1 MKRNNIEVIGAG
13 SATFSLDI
21 IRDLIITPGLHN
33 SNIILVDKDE
43 ERLNAIAR
51 VAQSYNDEMN
61 AGYTFQTETSWE
73 KPLRGAVDYVIL
85 AALAGGRDAMDQDRA
100 LLEEHGYYRGI
111 GINTPFRQLKLM
123 MDVGETMADR
133 CPDATLIM
141 AANPVPEGC
150 GLIHQATGV
159 DTIGICHGHHE
170 LKKLY
175 GLLGISDFGLVSS
188 QVAGINHNIW
198 LKNFTYKGE
207 NAYPMLDDWINTA
220 AESFY
225 KFYTPVS
232 HHADYQISKVA
243 LDMYK
248 RYGLFPVG
256 DTVRGVMPE
265 FWWYAD
271 SPQTKEKWF
280 GPTQGF
286 DGDIGH
292 NMNLSWLTN
301 IVKNVNNFSPSQ
313 SATRTFGLHRSE
325 WDIIPYIDAREN
337 NTGAELQLSI
347 PNKGAIK
354 GLDDET
360 FVEVPVKVDSNGL
373 SRLEEIEFSNL
384 LLQGVLIPRELLAR
398 RIISAMLER
407 DERYIIQTWLADWK
421 TKHPGQAESAWEA
434 LISADWNQDMFEY
447 YRSK

>member
-1 MKRNNIEVIGAG
+1 MKRKNIEVIGAG

-21 IRDLIITPGLHN
+21 IRDLIITLGLHN

-73 KPLRGAVDYVIL
+73 KPLGGAVDYVIL
-85 AALAGGRDAMDQDRA
+85 AALAGGRDGMDKDRA

-123 MDVGETMADR
+123 MDVGEKMADR
-133 CPDATLIM
+133 CPEATLIM

-150 GLIHQATGV
+150 GLIHQATGI

-175 GLLGISDFGLVSS
+175 GLLGISDLGLVSS

-271 SPQTKEKWF
+271 SSETKEKWF

-292 NMNLSWLTN
+292 NMNLAWLTN
-301 IVKNVNNFSPSQ
+301 IVKEVNSFGPTQ

-325 WDIIPYIDAREN
+325 WDIIPYIDAKVN
-337 NTGAELQLSI
+337 NTKAKLQLSI
-347 PNKGAIK
+347 PNKGAVK

-360 FVEVPVKVDSNGL
+360 FVEVPVVVDSKGL
-373 SRLEEIEFSNL
+373 NRLEQIEFSNL
-384 LLQGVLIPRELLAR
+384 LLHGVLIPRELLAR

-407 DERYIIQTWLADWK
+407 DERHIIQTWLADWK
-421 TKHPGQAESAWEA
+421 TKQPGQAESAWEA
-434 LISADWNQDMFEY
+434 LINADWNEDMFEY
-447 YRSK
+447 YRCK